1 MLREEQQMRNPLL
14 PVAGSIIST
23 IQETDVEYTLTIESS
38 IKPQH
43 GQFVEVSLPGCGE
56 APISVSGF
64 GDGWIALTIR
74 AVGDLTRKIVTRN
87 VGEKLWLRGPYGTS
101 FPEAKLRDSLVVV
114 AAGGCA
120 LAPLR
125 TFITAR
131 LADPATAAKTRL
143 IFGFK
148 NPESVLYKEEI
159 EAWKKVCQVIVTVDN
174 EACSWNGRTGLIT
187 RHIGDIDLPD
197 PEKAAAVVVGPPIM
211 MKFTTIEFT
220 KRKVS
225 ADRIWVSFERKMA
238 CGIGK
243 CGHCKIDNTYVCLDG
258 PVLRYDTALNLL
270 D

>member
-1 MLREEQQMRNPLL
+1 MGNPLL
-14 PVAGSIIST
+14 PVAGRIISNV
-23 IQETDVEYTLTIESS
+23 QETDVEFTLTIESL

-43 GQFVEVSLPGCGE
+43 GQFVEVSLPGFGE
-56 APISVSGF
+56 APISISGC

-74 AVGDLTRKIVTRN
+74 AVGNLTRKIVSSK

-101 FPEAKLRDSLVVV
+101 FPEAELRDSLVVV

-125 TFITAR
+125 TFIRAR
-131 LADPATAAKTRL
+131 LADPVTAAQTRL

-148 NPESVLYKEEI
+148 NPESVLYKDEI
-159 EAWKKVCQVIVTVDN
+159 EVWKKTCQVIVTVDN

-187 RHIGDIDLPD
+187 RHIADIDI
-197 PEKAAAVVVGPPIM
+197 PEPQKAAAVVVGPPIM

-220 KRKVS
+220 KRKVP

-243 CGHCKIDNTYVCLDG
+243 CGHCKIDNTYVCIDG
-258 PVLRYDTALNLL
+258 PVLRYDKALNLF